1 MIRLRNVYKSYG
13 PGLDA
18 LKNVSLHVPP
28 GDFLF
33 VMGPSGAGKTTL
45 LKLLYRAEVAD
56 RGQTLVDGF
65 DVTHLR
71 EREVPYLR
79 RRIGVVFQ
87 DFRLLSRRTVFENVA
102 FAMRVMGA
110 STSEIR
116 RRVRFVLNQVGL
128 GRRMNDRPE
137 LLSGGERQR
146 VAVARAI
153 VNRPDILLADEP
165 TGHLDPDLANEVIEL
180 FSLIHAGGTTILV
193 ATHDEML
200 VDRSGR
206 PVIRM
211 LRGRVT
217 AGHAA
222 SGFLEGRAPAGGG
235 ARARRK
241 GAVRRE
247 ARR

>member
-1 MIRLRNVYKSYG
+1 MIRLRHVYKSYG

-18 LKNVSLHVPP
+18 LKNVSLHVPR
-28 GDFLF
+28 GEFLF
-33 VMGPSGAGKTTL
+33 VVGPSGAGKTTL

-56 RGQTLVDGF
+56 RGSILVDGS
-65 DVTHLR
+65 DVTHLP
-71 EREVPYLR
+71 EREVPFLR

-87 DFRLLSRRTVFENVA
+87 DFRLLPRRTVFENVA

-110 STSEIR
+110 PTSEIR
-116 RRVRFVLNQVGL
+116 RRVRFVLHQVGL
-128 GRRMNDRPE
+128 GRRMNDEPG
-137 LLSGGERQR
+137 LLSGGEQQR

-165 TGHLDPDLANEVIEL
+165 TGHLDPDLANEMVEL

-200 VDRSGR
+200 VDRSKR

-211 LRGRVT
+211 LRGRAT
-217 AGHAA
+217 AKDAA
-222 SGFLEGRAPAGGG
+222 SEFLNDAAPAGGG
-235 ARARRK
+235 RRAK
-241 GAVRRE
+241 GGIRRE

>member
-1 MIRLRNVYKSYG
+1 MIRLRHVYKSYG

-18 LKNVSLHVPP
+18 MKNVSLHVPR
-28 GDFLF
+28 GEFLF

-56 RGQTLVDGF
+56 RGSILVDGS
-65 DVTHLR
+65 DVTHLP
-71 EREVPYLR
+71 EREVPFLR

-87 DFRLLSRRTVFENVA
+87 DFRLLPRRTVFENVA
-102 FAMRVMGA
+102 FAMRVVGA
-110 STSEIR
+110 PTSEIR
-116 RRVRFVLNQVGL
+116 RRVRFVLHQVGL
-128 GRRMNDRPE
+128 GRRMNDEPG
-137 LLSGGERQR
+137 LLSGGEQQR

-165 TGHLDPDLANEVIEL
+165 TGHLDPDLANEMVEL

-200 VDRSGR
+200 VDRSKR

-211 LRGRVT
+211 LRGRAT
-217 AGHAA
+217 AKDAA
-222 SGFLEGRAPAGGG
+222 SDFLNDAAPAGGG
-235 ARARRK
+235 RQARGGIRRKARR
-241 GAVRRE
+241 
-247 ARR
+247 

>member
-18 LKNVSLHVPP
+18 LKNVSLHVPR
-28 GDFLF
+28 GEFLF

-56 RGQTLVDGF
+56 RGSILVDGS
-65 DVTHLR
+65 DVTHLP
-71 EREVPYLR
+71 EREVPFLR

-87 DFRLLSRRTVFENVA
+87 DFRLLPRRTVFENVA
-102 FAMRVMGA
+102 FAMRAMGA
-110 STSEIR
+110 PTSEIR
-116 RRVRFVLNQVGL
+116 RRVRFVLHQVGL
-128 GRRMNDRPE
+128 GRRMNDEPG
-137 LLSGGERQR
+137 LLSGGEQQR

-165 TGHLDPDLANEVIEL
+165 TGHLDPELANEMVEL

-200 VDRSGR
+200 VDRSKR

-211 LRGRVT
+211 LRGRAT
-217 AGHAA
+217 AKDAA
-222 SGFLEGRAPAGGG
+222 SDFLNDAAPAGGG
-235 ARARRK
+235 RRAR
-241 GAVRRE
+241 GGIRRE
-247 ARR
+247 ARW

>member
-1 MIRLRNVYKSYG
+1 MIRLRHVYKSYG

-18 LKNVSLHVPP
+18 LKNVSLHVPR
-28 GDFLF
+28 GEFLF

-56 RGQTLVDGF
+56 RGSILVDGS
-65 DVTHLR
+65 DVTHLP
-71 EREVPYLR
+71 EREVPFLR

-87 DFRLLSRRTVFENVA
+87 DFRLLPRRTVFENVA
-102 FAMRVMGA
+102 FAMRVVGA
-110 STSEIR
+110 PTSEIR
-116 RRVRFVLNQVGL
+116 RRVRFVLHQVGL
-128 GRRMNDRPE
+128 GRRMNDEPG
-137 LLSGGERQR
+137 LLSGGEQQR

-165 TGHLDPDLANEVIEL
+165 TGHLDPDLANEMVEL

-200 VDRSGR
+200 VDRSKR

-211 LRGRVT
+211 VRGRAT
-217 AGHAA
+217 AKDAA
-222 SGFLEGRAPAGGG
+222 SDFLNDAAPAGGG
-235 ARARRK
+235 RQARGGIRRKARR
-241 GAVRRE
+241 
-247 ARR
+247 